1 MRALA
6 LKNRNIGA
14 RKHTNGATNHRRLKP
29 SFTPSQVATH
39 IARIGRTTSRIRNAM
54 LFTAS
59 FESETRAKLNQSADT
74 SR

>member
-1 MRALA
+1 MDQYAEAVGREA
-6 LKNRNIGA
+6 KQTVGHPVDEGA
-14 RKHTNGATNHRRLKP
+14 RVEE
-29 SFTPSQVATH
+29 QVATH